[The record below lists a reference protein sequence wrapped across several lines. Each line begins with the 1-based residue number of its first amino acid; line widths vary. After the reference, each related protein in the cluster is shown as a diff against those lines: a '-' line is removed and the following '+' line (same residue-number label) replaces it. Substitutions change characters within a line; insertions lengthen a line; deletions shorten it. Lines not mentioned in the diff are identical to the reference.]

1 MTNPSASILTR
12 WGITEGTL
20 TSLVDQNPSLRGM
33 MLGYVAE
40 TKVQEMFLD
49 CPAVTAIYKDDD
61 HDRKRKGDRRIVYKG
76 RTLAIE
82 VKSLQT
88 ASIRLLGDD
97 RWEGRAQVDG
107 SDRRKIRFHDG
118 TELETTLLRKGDFDL
133 LAVNCFGFGEKWR
146 FSFIKNEDLPSSTF
160 RRYTEDQR
168 RQLIASLVPVAWPP
182 KPPFSKDPFQ
192 LLDELVGETS
202 DSGSPGVS

>member
-40 TKVQEMFLD
+40 TKFQEMFLD
-49 CPAVTAIYKDDD
+49 CPAVTASYKDDD

-133 LAVNCFGFGEKWR
+133 LAVNCFGFGKKWR

-168 RQLIASLVPVAWPP
+168 RQLIASLVPVTWPP

-192 LLDELVGETS
+192 LLDELVEK
-202 DSGSPGVS
+202 P